1 MSVGKLTAI
10 QCTKAKTRGML
21 NDGLGLY
28 LQVGDGK
35 SWILRYKRNGRSRY
49 LGLGPFHTV
58 SLAQARQKAAEARQF
73 LAAGEDPIE
82 ARWASRAALAP
93 PMTFAAAAEAY
104 MQAQRAGWS
113 AKHAQ
118 QWRSTLA
125 TFAYPFIGDL
135 PVATIGVSEVLAVV
149 QPLWLAK
156 PVTAG
161 RVRNRLELVLD
172 SAKARGLRS
181 GENPAAW
188 RGHLDKLLPR
198 QSKICAVKH
207 LAALPYPE
215 ICAFLAELRQ
225 QSGPPARALE
235 FAILTATRSNETLGA
250 RWEEIDFEARLW
262 AIPAARMK
270 AARSHRVPLADS
282 ALAILAEM
290 ATIRMNDFVFPGRR
304 GPLNHGTFP
313 KKLKDMGRAVT
324 AHGFPSAFRD
334 WAGNETSFS
343 REVCEAALAHATGD
357 ATEQAYR
364 RGYALDKRRE
374 LMTAWARHC
383 ERQGAAVVALRVRT
397 A

>member
-35 SWILRYKRNGRSRY
+35 SSNSLRNTSATDDRAISDS
-49 LGLGPFHTV
+49 GPFHTV
-58 SLAQARQKAAEARQF
+58 SLAQARQKAAEARQL

-82 ARWASRAALAP
+82 ARRASRAAVLAP

-161 RVRNRLELVLD
+161 RVRDRLELVLD

-181 GENPAAW
+181 GEEPGRMA
-188 RGHLDKLLPR
+188 RPSR
-198 QSKICAVKH
+198 QA
-207 LAALPYPE
+207 LAATVQDMRGQ
-215 ICAFLAELRQ
+215 ASRRLAL
-225 QSGPPARALE
+225 S
-235 FAILTATRSNETLGA
+235 
-250 RWEEIDFEARLW
+250 
-262 AIPAARMK
+262 
-270 AARSHRVPLADS
+270 
-282 ALAILAEM
+282 
-290 ATIRMNDFVFPGRR
+290 
-304 GPLNHGTFP
+304 
-313 KKLKDMGRAVT
+313 
-324 AHGFPSAFRD
+324 
-334 WAGNETSFS
+334 
-343 REVCEAALAHATGD
+343 
-357 ATEQAYR
+357 
-364 RGYALDKRRE
+364 
-374 LMTAWARHC
+374 
-383 ERQGAAVVALRVRT
+383 
-397 A
+397 